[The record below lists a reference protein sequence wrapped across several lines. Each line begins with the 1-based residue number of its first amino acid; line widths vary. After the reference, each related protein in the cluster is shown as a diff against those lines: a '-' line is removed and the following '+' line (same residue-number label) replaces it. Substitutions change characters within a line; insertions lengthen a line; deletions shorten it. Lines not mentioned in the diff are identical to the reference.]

1 MELEPQNKRRKNVVW
16 GKKTN
21 KQIIAEN
28 SLNLKG
34 DINLQIQEA
43 CTPQTSKCQEIHT
56 NIHYKATLR
65 EAEN

>member
-1 MELEPQNKRRKNVVW
+1 MGR
-16 GKKTN
+16 GGN

-56 NIHYKATLR
+56 NTHCKATLR
-65 EAEN
+65 GAEN